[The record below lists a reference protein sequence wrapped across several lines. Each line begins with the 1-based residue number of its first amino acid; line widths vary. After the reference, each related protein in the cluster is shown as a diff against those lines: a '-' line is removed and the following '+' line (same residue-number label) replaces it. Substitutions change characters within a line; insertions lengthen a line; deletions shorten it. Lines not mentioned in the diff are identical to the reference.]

1 LTSDEKSLVI
11 EEAKEILDVED
22 VVASI
27 LIVDDLRI
35 QKN

>member
-1 LTSDEKSLVI
+1 MSILSLGEK
-11 EEAKEILDVED
+11 EKDK
-22 VVASI
+22 I